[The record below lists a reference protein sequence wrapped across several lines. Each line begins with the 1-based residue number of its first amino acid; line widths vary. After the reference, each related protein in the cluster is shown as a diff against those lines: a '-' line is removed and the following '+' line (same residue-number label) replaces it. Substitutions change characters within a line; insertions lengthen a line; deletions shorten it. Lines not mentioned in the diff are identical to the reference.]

1 MGIKLPK
8 INSEDMYFQYF
19 LKRQSLIHRSKY
31 ELLVHSKLIN
41 ELNLRIIEWNCRN
54 DKVNPVQIDEKPESH

>member
-1 MGIKLPK
+1 
-8 INSEDMYFQYF
+8 MYFQYF